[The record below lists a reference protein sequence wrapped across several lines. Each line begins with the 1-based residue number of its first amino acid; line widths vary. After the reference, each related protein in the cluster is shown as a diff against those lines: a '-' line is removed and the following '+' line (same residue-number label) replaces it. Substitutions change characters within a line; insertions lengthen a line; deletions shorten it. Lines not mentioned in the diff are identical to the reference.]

1 MKIVNKQ
8 RIISINTITG
18 INIMKRTIIQFL
30 FAIILV
36 SGLWTFVIPQEKLRI
51 AVVPKNKI
59 GVFWK
64 SVLVGAKL
72 GSVALGNVEVV
83 WKVPQEENTLSQI
96 FVVEQCI
103 AEGVS
108 GIILAPLEKDS
119 LAVPVAKAMK
129 KKIPVVIFDSKLKG
143 TAGKDYISFV
153 GIDNKKAGALAADQ
167 LAKLLGGKGKVVMLR
182 VAANQTSIS
191 DREKGFLELIA
202 KYKGIQIEK
211 GLYAG
216 VTVDDAVNESIKMTN
231 KLEEADGVFCSYE
244 QTTKAMLIAL
254 RKLGLA
260 GKVKFIG
267 FDAPVEAVNALK
279 KGEISALIAQDPAR
293 MGYLSIK
300 AMVDYLRGKKIDPM
314 VDTGVRIVTRENINS
329 TEIQKLLALPVEE

>member
-1 MKIVNKQ
+1 
-8 RIISINTITG
+8 
-18 INIMKRTIIQFL
+18 MKRTIIQFL
-30 FAIILV
+30 SAIILV